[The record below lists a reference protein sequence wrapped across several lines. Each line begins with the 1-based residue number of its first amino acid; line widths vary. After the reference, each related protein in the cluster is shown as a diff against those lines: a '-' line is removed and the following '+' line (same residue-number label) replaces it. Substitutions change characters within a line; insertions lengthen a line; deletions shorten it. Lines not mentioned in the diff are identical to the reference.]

1 MSKKKLVYPYEGYNS
16 SGSDADYEQP
26 IENTLLKVK
35 QWLKDEIEYNLEVV
49 EANNNNEEF
58 TSDGTDDIIIGRS
71 ECAESLLDQINKWE
85 KEERGNND

>member
-1 MSKKKLVYPYEGYNS
+1 LGGRKDKNKMTK
-16 SGSDADYEQP
+16 
-26 IENTLLKVK
+26 NTLLKVK

-58 TSDGTDDIIIGRS
+58 TSDGTDDIIVGRS

-85 KEERGNND
+85 RSE

>member
-35 QWLKDEIEYNLEVV
+35 QWLKDEIKYNLEVV

-58 TSDGTDDIIIGRS
+58 TSDGTDDIIVGRS

-85 KEERGNND
+85 RSE

>member
-1 MSKKKLVYPYEGYNS
+1 MTK
-16 SGSDADYEQP
+16 
-26 IENTLLKVK
+26 NTLLKVK

-49 EANNNNEEF
+49 EANNNNEAF

-85 KEERGNND
+85 RSE